1 MGTATQ
7 YKKPQWRKQIEDMLR
22 KYPRYKR
29 SVQMNLVELFP
40 SLTTSYSERVS
51 GGQSEFVS
59 STEKYGIKRAEQ
71 LRVIE
76 LVELSLEFLTPDERE
91 VIEESYFT
99 AKLPVDIISFRLGWS
114 KRKYMYLK
122 QSALE
127 KLAEA
132 IYLV

>member
-1 MGTATQ
+1 MGTATH
-7 YKKPQWRKQIEDMLR
+7 YKKPKWRKQIEDMLR

-29 SVQMNLVELFP
+29 SVQLNLVELFP

-51 GGQSEFVS
+51 GGQSEFIS
-59 STEKYGIKRAEQ
+59 STEKFGVKRAEQ
-71 LRVIE
+71 LRVVE

-99 AKLPVDIISFRLGWS
+99 GKLPVGIICDRLGWS

-122 QSALE
+122 QSAIE
-127 KLAEA
+127 KIAEA
-132 IYLV
+132 LYLI